1 MGSHGSTFSGN
12 PLVCRV
18 ALAVIETLKKDKL
31 ERRAAQLGAH
41 ILSGLK
47 QKLHAVAGVKDIRG
61 MGLMLAVE
69 LDRPCKEIMNIALAH
84 GLLVNVTADKVVR
97 LLPPLILT
105 DDEAERIASGV
116 ADVVRKFLQPAA
128 A

>member
-1 MGSHGSTFSGN
+1 
-12 PLVCRV
+12 
-18 ALAVIETLKKDKL
+18 
-31 ERRAAQLGAH
+31 
-41 ILSGLK
+41 
-47 QKLHAVAGVKDIRG
+47 

-116 ADVVRKFLQPAA
+116 ADVIREFLQASAA
-128 A
+128 